1 MVVICYCNVLSRY
14 ADMVCRSCGCNAV
27 FQTATKDSST
37 ISIETLHQICKS
49 VDIPVV
55 AIGGITAANAKPA
68 IEAGCQGVA
77 VVSAIFGVEDAT
89 ASAQQIRAV
98 IDSAM
103 ERRAF

>member
-1 MVVICYCNVLSRY
+1 
-14 ADMVCRSCGCNAV
+14 MVCRSCGCNAV

-55 AIGGITAANAKPA
+55 AIGGMTAANAKPA

-103 ERRAF
+103 ERRAFKPAEDC